1 MRLVSGFF
9 KRNWDSIKMVYVEK
23 ILEKSKTEKLRSV
36 SKNAALSWIML

>member
-9 KRNWDSIKMVYVEK
+9 KRNWDSIKVVYVEK
-23 ILEKSKTEKLRSV
+23 IIEKSKTEKLRNI

>member
-9 KRNWDSIKMVYVEK
+9 KRNWDSIKVVYVEK
-23 ILEKSKTEKLRSV
+23 IIEKSKTEKLRSI